1 MTTQTEL
8 NKQAAAWAALKY
20 IEEETIVGVGTGS
33 TAGYFIDALAS
44 IKGKI
49 KGAVSSSEASTA
61 KLKAAG
67 IPVFDCNEVTSLA
80 VYIDGA
86 DEINGALEMIKGG
99 GGALTRE
106 KVIAAIAQ
114 TFVCI
119 VDEAKQVDILGT
131 FPLPIE
137 VVPMA
142 RSYVARELIKLGG
155 RPVYRQDFV
164 TDNGNIILDV
174 HNLQIIHAM
183 DLENRLN
190 NIPGIVTVGLFA
202 KRSADVVLVG
212 GSDGV
217 KEIKAGSY

>member
-142 RSYVARELIKLGG
+142 RS
-155 RPVYRQDFV
+155 
-164 TDNGNIILDV
+164 
-174 HNLQIIHAM
+174 
-183 DLENRLN
+183 
-190 NIPGIVTVGLFA
+190 
-202 KRSADVVLVG
+202 
-212 GSDGV
+212 
-217 KEIKAGSY
+217 